1 MCQCFQRSKRL
12 YWTHGCSRCGMALTN
27 PLSTD
32 IAGLFFQ
39 NRFGDCISPHCIN
52 RAIERISRD
61 YNAMESAAAEEEGR
75 EPVLLPHFTV
85 HNLRHTFCT
94 RFCEN
99 ETNLK
104 VIQEIMGHAD
114 ISTTMRMC
122 TAKPPKKRRRK
133 ASSTWRAKSR
143 LVKGFLSTEFTHF
156 CIHFHGYKEGR

>member
-85 HNLRHTFCT
+85 HNLRHTFST
-94 RFCEN
+94 RFCHPRDYGARRHLNHNEN
-99 ETNLK
+99 VYSEATKEKKKESIFNLEGK
-104 VIQEIMGHAD
+104 IK
-114 ISTTMRMC
+114 IS
-122 TAKPPKKRRRK
+122 
-133 ASSTWRAKSR
+133 
-143 LVKGFLSTEFTHF
+143 
-156 CIHFHGYKEGR
+156 